1 MWIRKDVLGV
11 NNDALV
17 KEYQNIKDRIAKVES
32 DKIKAETELDLESKK
47 LEGIKDELQ
56 ELNITDLE
64 HIDQIVEDRR
74 LKFEDALKS
83 LKEQLD
89 NVQ

>member
-64 HIDQIVEDRR
+64 HIDQIVEGRR
-74 LKFEDALKS
+74 LEFEDALKS

>member
-74 LKFEDALKS
+74 LEFEDALKS